1 MPPAK
6 KAKLIAGQG
15 TLGFGGKP
23 PGPAAGAPPAAAPA
37 PAASVPV
44 DRDREV
50 VETYLAERVYW
61 GHLVNKDQWKNV
73 YELCGGAS
81 GRGAKWDKKTK
92 RMGTTDLSVLPKLV
106 HSGAWLPTNIAPHA
120 KPLLLELAAEKEEA
134 ETARAAERAEAKRLE
149 AEAAAEAAALR
160 DTVFQTPEQQQAAM
174 VRSVTLRDEDPND
187 PEDLAYMIELGFP
200 GEAEAME
207 ALLEAQRRWSEL
219 GPAAGLSPS
228 ERVLRYVGLAADW
241 DVTVDKGREV
251 PRPRNEAQAHAG
263 KRVVA
268 ELVARARAA
277 AAATPGM

>member
-6 KAKLIAGQG
+6 KSKLIAGQG

-23 PGPAAGAPPAAAPA
+23 SGVAAGAPPAAAPA
-37 PAASVPV
+37 APAAPV

-61 GHLVNKDQWKNV
+61 GHLVNKDQWKSV

-81 GRGAKWDKKTK
+81 GRAAKWDKKTK

-120 KPLLLELAAEKEEA
+120 KPLLLELAAEKEQA

-187 PEDLAYMIELGFP
+187 PEDLAYMIEIGFP
-200 GEAEAME
+200 GEAEEME

-228 ERVLRYVGLAADW
+228 ERVLRYVSLAADW
-241 DVTVDKGREV
+241 DVAVEKGREV
-251 PRPRNEAQAHAG
+251 PRPRNEVQARAG
-263 KRVVA
+263 RRVVA
-268 ELVARARAA
+268 ELVARAR
-277 AAATPGM
+277 GGGGGQ

>member
-23 PGPAAGAPPAAAPA
+23 PGVAPGAPPPPAAAA
-37 PAASVPV
+37 PAAGGPV

-61 GHLVNKDQWKNV
+61 GHLVNKDQWKQL
-73 YELCGGAS
+73 YELCAGAGGSA
-81 GRGAKWDKKTK
+81 AKWDKKTK

-106 HSGAWLPTNIAPHA
+106 HSGLWTPTNIAPRA
-120 KPLLLELAAEKEEA
+120 RGLLLELAAEKEQA
-134 ETARAAERAEAKRLE
+134 ETARAAERAEAKRIE
-149 AEAAAEAAALR
+149 AAAAAEAAALR
-160 DTVFQTPEQQQAAM
+160 DTVFQTPEQQKAAM

-200 GEAEAME
+200 GEAEEME
-207 ALLEAQRRWSEL
+207 TLLEAQRRWSEL

-228 ERVLRYVGLAADW
+228 ARVLRYVALAADW
-241 DVTVDKGREV
+241 DVAVEKGREV
-251 PRPRNEAQAHAG
+251 PRPRNEAQACAG
-263 KRVVA
+263 RRVVA

-277 AAATPGM
+277 ANTPGM

>member
-15 TLGFGGKP
+15 TLGFAGKP
-23 PGPAAGAPPAAAPA
+23 SGVAVGAPPAAAPA
-37 PAASVPV
+37 VPV

-50 VETYLAERVYW
+50 VETYLSERVYW
-61 GHLVNKDQWKNV
+61 GHLVNKDQWKQI

-81 GRGAKWDKKTK
+81 GRAAKWDAKKK
-92 RMGTTDLSVLPKLV
+92 IMGTTDLSVLPRLV
-106 HSGAWLPTNIAPHA
+106 HSGAWLPTHIAPHA

-160 DTVFQTPEQQQAAM
+160 DTVFRTPEQQQAAM

-241 DVTVDKGREV
+241 DVAVEKGREV

-277 AAATPGM
+277 ATTTPGM